1 VNLDRLETFAEGY
14 LSGFFGTVGLALSLD
29 PTYGTDNVV
38 EFGEDSMALVDSY
51 KAVMGGPVKGGGRIA
66 LLMKAED
73 AYSITAAVA
82 EVDLPPKDAVDEADL
97 PHLTEAFEA
106 CSGSGAGYFKE
117 KYGNPVEFEGVVI
130 GALTAESLQEFQ
142 AAGPGIV
149 AEFTFDIPG
158 IAHGKGVLLV
168 SEVLAEAIPEEEPE
182 PTEDES
188 ASLTKDEVQ
197 DILSD
202 FDDAGADQEQG
213 LAAAAGGA
221 GGIGKSPENLGR
233 VLDIQLT
240 ATARL
245 GRIEM
250 PIQDILSLGPGSIVE
265 VGHVV
270 DEPVELLVN
279 NKLIARGDVVV
290 VDEKFGLRITEIISP
305 EERIESL
312 S

>member
-1 VNLDRLETFAEGY
+1 

-29 PTYGTDNVV
+29 PTYGADKVA
-38 EFGEDSMALVDSY
+38 EFGDDSMALADTY
-51 KAVMGGPVKGGGRIA
+51 KAVMGGPVIGGGRIA
-66 LLMKAED
+66 LLLKAED

-97 PHLTEAFEA
+97 PHLTEALEA
-106 CSGSGAGYFKE
+106 CAGGGAGYFKE
-117 KYGNPVEFEGVVI
+117 KYGNPVEFEGMVI
-130 GALTAESLQEFQ
+130 GALSAESLQEFRD
-142 AAGPGIV
+142 AGPGIV
-149 AEFTFDIPG
+149 AEFTFDIPD

-168 SEVLAEAIPEEEPE
+168 SEVLAEAVP
-182 PTEDES
+182 EDEPQPPEDDS

-213 LAAAAGGA
+213 TDAAAAGA
-221 GGIGKSPENLGR
+221 EGIGATSENIGR

-290 VDEKFGLRITEIISP
+290 VDEKFGLRITEIITP

>member
-1 VNLDRLETFAEGY
+1 VNTESLQTFAEGY

-29 PTYGTDNVV
+29 PTYGV
-38 EFGEDSMALVDSY
+38 EKVTPFEDDAVADLSGAFS
-51 KAVMGGPVKGGGRIA
+51 AVMGGPVSGGGRIA
-66 LLMKAED
+66 VLMQSQA
-73 AYSITAAVA
+73 AYAITAAVA
-82 EVDLPPKDAVDEADL
+82 EADLPQKDAIDEADMPQL
-97 PHLTEAFEA
+97 SEALGA
-106 CSGSGAGYFKE
+106 CLGGGAGYFKE
-117 KYGNPVEFEGVVI
+117 TYGNPVELESIEIAAIGPEAFE
-130 GALTAESLQEFQ
+130 AFK
-142 AAGPGIV
+142 AAGPGCV
-149 AEFTFDIPG
+149 AEFWFDVPDIT
-158 IAHGKGVLLV
+158 HGKGALLI
-168 SEVLAEAIPEEEPE
+168 SEVLADAVSDTEPE
-182 PTEDES
+182 GD
-188 ASLTKDEVQ
+188 ASLTKDEVD

-202 FDDAGADQEQG
+202 FDNAGADQESAP
-213 LAAAAGGA
+213 AAYGSGG
-221 GGIGKSPENLGR
+221 GHGDRPPENLGR

-250 PIQDILSLGPGSIVE
+250 PIQEILSLGPGSIVE

>member
-1 VNLDRLETFAEGY
+1 MNLSQLETFAEGF

-29 PTYGTDNVV
+29 PTYGTDKV
-38 EFGEDSMALVDSY
+38 EAFGDDALGLADTY
-51 KAVMGGPVKGGGRIA
+51 KAMMGGPVIGGGRIA
-66 LLMKAED
+66 LLLKAEH
-73 AYSITAAVA
+73 AYAITAAVA
-82 EVDLPPKDAVDEADL
+82 QVDLPQKEAIDEADL
-97 PHLTEAFEA
+97 PQLTEALDA
-106 CSGSGAGYFKE
+106 CSSGGAGYFREAFGK
-117 KYGNPVEFEGVVI
+117 PVEFESVTI
-130 GALTAESLQEFQ
+130 GAATAETLAAFQ
-142 AAGPGIV
+142 AAGPGVV
-149 AEFTFDIPG
+149 ADFTFDIPDV
-158 IAHGKGVLLV
+158 AHGNGVLLV
-168 SEVLAEAIPEEEPE
+168 SEVLGNIVADDSAP
-182 PTEDES
+182 

-202 FDDAGADQEQG
+202 FDDAGADQEG
-213 LAAAAGGA
+213 GPADAANGVKVGGA
-221 GGIGKSPENLGR
+221 SPGNLGR
-233 VLDIQLT
+233 VLDIQLV